1 MPARRT
7 PARPDTPCREL
18 WNLSDTT
25 AAWLAAAG
33 VHTHAQLAAA
43 DLCQLWAQLRA
54 AHPQVTK
61 LMFLAMAGA
70 VHDVHWR
77 LVPSDLVAAFDAWR
91 GSAGAVRTSRRRG
104 CAGTPAKAG
113 ATKRT
118 RQ

>member
-25 AAWLAAAG
+25 AAWLAEFG

-43 DLCQLWAQLRA
+43 DLFALWAGLRSK
-54 AHPQVTK
+54 HPQVTK

-77 LVPSDLVAAFDAWR
+77 LVPGDVVEAFERWRRAAA
-91 GSAGAVRTSRRRG
+91 APAAATSPARRR
-104 CAGTPAKAG
+104 ARATR
-113 ATKRT
+113 TKRA
-118 RQ
+118 R

>member
-1 MPARRT
+1 VPARRT

-43 DLCQLWAQLRA
+43 DLCQLWAKLRA

-91 GSAGAVRTSRRRG
+91 RSAGAAPTRARRSRSDQR
-104 CAGTPAKAG
+104 ASVG
-113 ATKRT
+113 APKRAS
-118 RQ
+118 R

>member
-25 AAWLAAAG
+25 AAWLAELG

-43 DLCQLWAQLRA
+43 DLFALWAQLRA
-54 AHPQVTK
+54 RHAQVTK

-77 LVPSDLVAAFDAWR
+77 LVPGDVVEAFERWR
-91 GSAGAVRTSRRRG
+91 AAGAAPTRSARAARADG
-104 CAGTPAKAG
+104 K
-113 ATKRT
+113 KRA
-118 RQ
+118 R

>member
-25 AAWLAAAG
+25 AAWLAELG
-33 VHTHAQLAAA
+33 VHTHGQLAAA
-43 DLCQLWAQLRA
+43 DLFALWAQLRQRHA
-54 AHPQVTK
+54 QVTK

-77 LVPSDLVAAFDAWR
+77 LVPGDVVEAFEQWRATPTTTARDRRDQR
-91 GSAGAVRTSRRRG
+91 GSRTASR
-104 CAGTPAKAG
+104 
-113 ATKRT
+113 KRA
-118 RQ
+118 R

>member
-25 AAWLAAAG
+25 AAWLADLG

-43 DLCQLWAQLRA
+43 DLFALWARLRA
-54 AHPQVTK
+54 LHPQVTK

-77 LVPSDLVAAFDAWR
+77 LVPSDVVEAFERWRAAEAAPFP
-91 GSAGAVRTSRRRG
+91 RRR
-104 CAGTPAKAG
+104 AAAK
-113 ATKRT
+113 KRT
-118 RQ
+118 R

>member
-25 AAWLAAAG
+25 AAWLAEAG
-33 VHTHAQLAAA
+33 IRTHGDLAAA
-43 DLCQLWAQLRA
+43 DLRQLWAKLRA
-54 AHPQVTK
+54 EHPQVTK

-77 LVPSDLVAAFDAWR
+77 LVPSELVAAFDAWR
-91 GSAGAVRTSRRRG
+91 RT
-104 CAGTPAKAG
+104 AGTAPATG
-113 ATKRT
+113 PRENPGKRT
-118 RQ
+118 RRSSARRPRR